1 MLIIVKVNTHSYN
14 GGWKVRRKQTPRL
27 EKLIDEVTAQ
37 QEIDEAKREA
47 SDTNT
52 SNYLN
57 GLCFLSHFFA
67 KQIMEEVAVKEWDRQ
82 FGHCFP
88 DLMEVSLNL
97 ALVSLAL

>member
-57 GLCFLSHFFA
+57 GLCFFYVSFNA
-67 KQIMEEVAVKEWDRQ
+67 KQIMEEVAV
-82 FGHCFP
+82 
-88 DLMEVSLNL
+88 
-97 ALVSLAL
+97 